1 MPESLALHQAQ
12 EKAMRIA
19 AERCQPVWI
28 HDQPGT
34 HWFGIALEPAMVPA
48 SSQYRQKVVPP
59 LKP

>member
-1 MPESLALHQAQ
+1 
-12 EKAMRIA
+12 MRIA